1 MNNIFDVFNNRKL
14 GLNYLSEGYEVE
26 ADEVE
31 AFDDLDTAMES
42 LEEIITESRNE
53 VIELQSAMYLED
65 LVLENMMYDDFNE
78 EEISSVMENTMKE
91 RASELAK
98 KIKAQWK
105 KIQEW
110 FVATAKAIANYFT
123 NGENLVTKNKSRIPE
138 AMKNCNVKVKMHKYN
153 DPSKAMDSVQILVD
167 KLKTAGTTRKNN
179 DEVLGFVGAKD
190 RKDIGKMVKGYFI
203 LTEKPVERAIS
214 EMSPKLAMD
223 YAGNK
228 KLFLADINK
237 SKATIDQSFK
247 EILSIIQSEVKKEDG
262 AYTAHQVSVFNF
274 AKGLSS
280 TAINTEIAC
289 IKKGASEY
297 ASIIRKAL
305 NSNTGAGL
313 QPIKN
318 KLEARKAAKAT
329 KESYDGLEF
338 LDGVDFE

>member
-14 GLNYLSEGYEVE
+14 GLNSLCEGYEVE

-31 AFDDLDTAMES
+31 AFEDLDTAMES
-42 LEEIITESRNE
+42 LEDIVTESRNE
-53 VIELQSAMYLED
+53 MIELQSAMYLED

-91 RASELAK
+91 RANDLVK

-110 FVATAKAIANYFT
+110 FIATAKAIANYFT
-123 NGENLVTKNKSRIPE
+123 NGETLVAKNKVQIPQ

-153 DPSKAMDSVQILVD
+153 DPNKAMDNVHVLVD
-167 KLKTAGTTRKNN
+167 KLTSASSTKRNN
-179 DEVLGFVGAKD
+179 DEVLGAIGAKD
-190 RKDIGKMVKGYFI
+190 RKDISKIVKGYFI
-203 LTEKPVERAIS
+203 LTEKPVERTIS
-214 EMSPKLAMD
+214 EMSPKIAMD

-228 KLFLADINK
+228 KIFIASINK
-237 SKATIDQSFK
+237 NKTIVDQSFK
-247 EILSIIQSEVKKEDG
+247 EILSIIESEVKKENG
-262 AYTAHQVSVFNF
+262 AYTANQVKVFNF

-280 TAINTEIAC
+280 TAISTEIAC

-297 ASIIRKAL
+297 AAIIRKAL

-318 KLEARKAAKAT
+318 KLEARKAAK
-329 KESYDGLEF
+329 ESYEGLEF
-338 LDGVDFE
+338 LDDIDFE

>member
-1 MNNIFDVFNNRKL
+1 MYDVFI
-14 GLNYLSEGYEVE
+14 
-26 ADEVE
+26 D
-31 AFDDLDTAMES
+31 
-42 LEEIITESRNE
+42 
-53 VIELQSAMYLED
+53 
-65 LVLENMMYDDFNE
+65 

-110 FVATAKAIANYFT
+110 FIATAKAIANYFT
-123 NGENLVTKNKSRIPE
+123 NGENLVAKNRSRIPE
-138 AMKNCNVKVKMHKYN
+138 AMKNCNAKVKMHEYN

-167 KLKTAGTTRKNN
+167 KLKTAGVTRKNN

-190 RKDIGKMVKGYFI
+190 RKDIGEMVKGYFI
-203 LTEKPVERAIS
+203 LTEKPVKLTIS
-214 EMSPKLAMD
+214 EMNPKIAMD

-247 EILSIIQSEVKKEDG
+247 EILSLIQSEVKKEDG
-262 AYTAHQVSVFNF
+262 AYTAYQVKVFNF

-318 KLEARKAAKAT
+318 KLEARKAAK
-329 KESYDGLEF
+329 ESYDGLEF
-338 LDGVDFE
+338 LDDIDFE